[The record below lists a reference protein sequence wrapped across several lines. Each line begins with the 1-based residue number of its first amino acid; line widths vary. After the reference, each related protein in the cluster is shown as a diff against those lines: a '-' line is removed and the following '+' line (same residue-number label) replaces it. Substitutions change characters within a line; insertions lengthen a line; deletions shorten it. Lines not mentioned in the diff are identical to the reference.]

1 MWLTARLHFRRDI
14 LLAAPAV
21 LWLLAF
27 FVLPLIFVLG
37 ISFFTRGTGGTP
49 ELPLTLEHYERV
61 FSTFGSIYLSSVQ
74 IALLTTMICLLVG
87 YPMAFFIST
96 RKTAFARGVLL
107 FLVILPFWTNFL
119 VRTYALRV
127 LLGLE
132 GPLNAILLDLQVV
145 QEPVGFLNTQFA
157 VILGLVYGFLPFMV
171 LPIYASV
178 ERFNFRLVEAARDLG
193 AKDWQSFWAI
203 VLPLT
208 FPGVVAGCVL
218 VFIPAIGA
226 FVTPDL
232 LGGVKGLMIGNLIQ
246 RQYSGN
252 GNLPLGAA
260 MSTVMLTAV
269 LITLMIYS
277 WLVSRK
283 ARGTWSINPSA
294 NP

>member
-1 MWLTARLHFRRDI
+1 MAVWLTSRVRRHNEL
-14 LLAAPAV
+14 LLAAPAIG
-21 LWLLAF
+21 WLALF
-27 FVLPLIFVLG
+27 FVVPLFLVFV
-37 ISFFTRGTGGTP
+37 ISFLTRGTGGTP
-49 ELPLTLEHYERV
+49 TLPFTLEHYDRV
-61 FSTFGSIYLSSVQ
+61 FTTFSSVFARSVF
-74 IALLTTMICLLVG
+74 IAGKTTLICLLVG

-96 RKTAFARGVLL
+96 RKHAFTRGFVL

-132 GPLNAILLDLQVV
+132 GPINGLLMGTGLIDD
-145 QEPVGFLNTQFA
+145 PIPFLNTEFA
-157 VILGLVYGFLPFMV
+157 VILGLVYGFLPYMV

-178 ERFNFRLVEAARDLG
+178 ERLDRRLVEAARDLG
-193 AKDWQSFWAI
+193 ANDWHTFWRI

-208 FPGVVAGCVL
+208 MPGVIAGSVL

-232 LGGVKGLMIGNLIQ
+232 LGGVEGLMIGNLIQ

-260 MSTVMLTAV
+260 LSTVLLGSVML
-269 LITLMIYS
+269 TLMIYT
-277 WLVSRK
+277 WFVTRK
-283 ARGTWSINPSA
+283 GGKNGQ
-294 NP
+294 